1 MVWGVGPITVTGL
14 PGSVTVSNVTN
25 TSPPISILL
34 TDGNGNPLPNGTTI
48 TASIE
53 PVASPPTGFQVG
65 VSGGISTNFYS
76 TIPYTQNSIF
86 YGTGIT
92 NYTFNVVNESVP
104 PTVASGVTVT
114 VVITINAPNIAT
126 ASYSFTATMQ

>member
-1 MVWGVGPITVTGL
+1 VGPITVTGL

-25 TSPPISILL
+25 TSPPISIRV
-34 TDGNGNPLPNGTTI
+34 TDGNLNPLPNGTTI

-53 PVASPPTGFQVG
+53 PIASPPTGFQVG
-65 VSGGISTNFYS
+65 VSGGISSNFYS

-92 NYTFNVVNESVP
+92 DYTFNVVNESVP
-104 PTVASGVTVT
+104 STVASGVTVT
-114 VVITINAPNIAT
+114 VVITINAPNIGT
-126 ASYSFTATMQ
+126 ASFSFTATMQ